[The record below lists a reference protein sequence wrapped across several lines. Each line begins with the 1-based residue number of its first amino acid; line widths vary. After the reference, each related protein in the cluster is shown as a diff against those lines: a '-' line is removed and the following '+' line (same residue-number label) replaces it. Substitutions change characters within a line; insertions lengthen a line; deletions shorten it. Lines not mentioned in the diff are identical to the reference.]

1 MSENQRRVIL
11 YGDSLILAGVRAS
24 LETCPDLQIL
34 LLDPSQDKPLEAIRS
49 CCPATFI
56 FDLGAVQPDFQ
67 LSLLQQPGL
76 LLVGINPETHQ
87 ALVWSGRQAAAAA
100 AADLVDVIRRGRRG
114 DTGNGRRSLRAVNGK
129 R

>member
-1 MSENQRRVIL
+1 MNENQRRVIL

-34 LLDPSQDKPLEAIRS
+34 LLDPSQDKPLEAIRA

-76 LLVGINPETHQ
+76 LLIGVSPESDRMM
-87 ALVWSGRQAAAAA
+87 LWSGRQLRQASTQ
-100 AADLVDVIRRGRRG
+100 DLVQAIQHKESSSESFE
-114 DTGNGRRSLRAVNGK
+114 RSEK
-129 R
+129 

>member
-34 LLDPSQDKPLEAIRS
+34 LLDPSQDKPLEAIRAW
-49 CCPATFI
+49 CPATFI
-56 FDLGAVQPDFQ
+56 FDLDAVRPDFQ

-76 LLVGINPETHQ
+76 LLIGINPETHQ
-87 ALVWSGRQAAAAA
+87 ALVWSGRQESAVV
-100 AADLVDVIRRGRRG
+100 AADLASVIRKERCGE
-114 DTGNGRRSLRAVNGK
+114 AVNGE